1 MIPNELL
8 RSGSYATVRT
18 SGGDEDLERV
28 VPLAGQ
34 PWRQADV
41 NVRKPL
47 SFGMISGGQC
57 ADNKGLRDYLVI
69 VIWYLGGD
77 ISSPEQ
83 QRERVKIEIRAQ
95 QVLGSTVEIP
105 REVAA
110 SANPARLV
118 VRPRWQ
124 PRESW
129 SDPNQ
134 ATIGARD

>member
-105 REVAA
+105 GGRRVRK
-110 SANPARLV
+110 PGQAR
-118 VRPRWQ
+118 R
-124 PRESW
+124 
-129 SDPNQ
+129 
-134 ATIGARD
+134 